1 MLILN
6 YVLPCFDISVHVHT
20 YNFQW
25 AKNPVPYKHCPF
37 EGLKNAYIAQ
47 KTHCKYY
54 ISKIKKTHMHI
65 LKRFKVH
72 E

>member
-1 MLILN
+1 MHLHI
-6 YVLPCFDISVHVHT
+6 VLFDYFWTESISVHVHT

-54 ISKIKKTHMHI
+54 ISKIKKNTYAYSQ
-65 LKRFKVH
+65 KV
-72 E
+72 